1 MNGPIGADN
10 PIARRARSRP
20 SVSMSRRTLLIA
32 AAAVVAAA
40 CGPARSDPAPPTDV
54 VRVPE
59 SVGVIAQWDFWDG
72 VAGRYTLDTGAVLD
86 LNIGGVKGRPLAQRL
101 SATDI
106 YFPTGSVGPG
116 EPVGDH
122 LSVLLL
128 AGRDPDGTTWYA
140 AAQQH
145 DENGLWGHAC
155 PFEIRGVGV
164 YDSGHLLHFS
174 TGLVLR
180 KADDFK
186 MLTDYDRVEEFPLR
200 GTDPICIDRSA
211 TALWAA
217 ITLQGY

>member
-1 MNGPIGADN
+1 M
-10 PIARRARSRP
+10 RRRW
-20 SVSMSRRTLLIA
+20 LLVVT
-32 AAAVVAAA
+32 AAVLASA

-59 SVGVIAQWDFWDG
+59 FVGVMTQWDYWDG
-72 VAGRYTLDTGAVLD
+72 VAGRYTLDTGAVLE

-106 YFPTGSVGPG
+106 YFPTGYVGPG
-116 EPVGDH
+116 EPVGDG

-128 AGRDPDGTTWYA
+128 AGRDSDGSTWYA

-145 DENGLWGHAC
+145 DENGLWGRDC

-164 YDSGHLLHFS
+164 YDGGSLLHFS

-186 MLTDYDRVEEFPLR
+186 MLTDYDHVEEFPLR
-200 GTDPICIDRSA
+200 GADPICIDRSA

-217 ITLQGY
+217 ITLQGH